1 MATPDAIL
9 ASLQADLAALE
20 REITEKERECD
31 TVHTAIADTL
41 QPASEAAQKAFRDA
55 PHSNSGERNARND
68 LKDNLEDRRAELTLV
83 QGNFSDAQRHIV
95 DLKSRKTSLQTQ
107 ISSVMTNRAQAAAA
121 AAATGG
127 AAGAGSAGAGAGA
140 ALGLGIAH

>member
-68 LKDNLEDRRAELTLV
+68 LKDNLEDCRAELC
-83 QGNFSDAQRHIV
+83 S
-95 DLKSRKTSLQTQ
+95 TST
-107 ISSVMTNRAQAAAA
+107 
-121 AAATGG
+121 
-127 AAGAGSAGAGAGA
+127 
-140 ALGLGIAH
+140 